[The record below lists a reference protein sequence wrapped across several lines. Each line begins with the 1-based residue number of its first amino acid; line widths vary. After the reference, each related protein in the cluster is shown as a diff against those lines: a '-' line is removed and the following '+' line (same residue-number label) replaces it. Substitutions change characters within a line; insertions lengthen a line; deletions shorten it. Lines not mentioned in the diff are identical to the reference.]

1 MISGQHYQF
10 SEPAMELSPEGI
22 IAYITG
28 YIETMPSAIMQGDI
42 FALTITLIVFFIA
55 VVVINQLTGLLI
67 RFLKKAILFIIVTL
81 AFWQFILMFSAKV
94 NAEGLTTDTLI
105 FGAAGFVIGIV
116 AFSTAFYVA
125 LRSFKIAR
133 KKPVG
138 GPATEEPVEE
148 IPAVAAGV
156 TAGPAQD
163 SVPEAG
169 PGGTLSAMKET
180 LSINN
185 LKSDKSLG
193 TVLAYLVIAQFG
205 VYSSVTLPA
214 PSLQVGLAFFGLFVI
229 AGLFFIHYTYN
240 NYRTGIRHLVGAIVV
255 GTIVAVILGHFWGNI
270 PLDQLLSPAFFQSS
284 ALVALVTGLALSL
297 FMGGKG

>member
-1 MISGQHYQF
+1 MASGQHYQF

-67 RFLKKAILFIIVTL
+67 RFLKKAILFIIVAL

-94 NAEGLTTDTLI
+94 NTEGLTTDTLI

-125 LRSFKIAR
+125 LHSFKIAR
-133 KKPVG
+133 KKPVA
-138 GPATEEPVEE
+138 GPATEDIGEE
-148 IPAVAAGV
+148 APAAAAGV
-156 TAGPAQD
+156 TTGPTQD

-169 PGGTLSAMKET
+169 PGKTLSVMKET

-240 NYRTGIRHLVGAIVV
+240 NYRTGIRHLVGAIIV
-255 GTIVAVILGHFWGNI
+255 GTVVAVVLGHFWGNI